1 MLCGHSN
8 PLRYEWPQW
17 RLGLRPLASNLRPL
31 ISSLVIMEILSGI
44 FQISLEQGLAY
55 ALVALGIV
63 ISFRILAFPDLTVDG
78 SFVLG
83 GAVVARMIVLGY
95 QPLTGIALAI
105 LIGFAAGCAT
115 GLLNTRLK
123 INSLLAGILIMTIL
137 YSVNLRVMG
146 RSNTP
151 LLNYV
156 TVLTPFEQME
166 MRWLSVVFFFAVV
179 VFASKFLTDLFL
191 HTQFGLAMRA
201 TGDNEQMIRT
211 LGVNTDNIT
220 IFGLGISNAFVAL
233 SGALVAQHQG
243 FADIGM
249 GIGMIVAGLAAI
261 IIGETLLRAKSV
273 GMMTL
278 AAILGSFI
286 YRLIIT
292 IGLWLG
298 LAPTDLKM
306 ATGAMV
312 ILALG
317 FPALKKGKEERLHLR
332 GI

>member
-1 MLCGHSN
+1 M
-8 PLRYEWPQW
+8 
-17 RLGLRPLASNLRPL
+17 
-31 ISSLVIMEILSGI
+31 
-44 FQISLEQGLAY
+44 
-55 ALVALGIV
+55 
-63 ISFRILAFPDLTVDG
+63 SFRVLAFPDLTVDG

-83 GAVVARMIVLGY
+83 GAVVARMIVLGHA
-95 QPLTGIALAI
+95 PVTGVILAI
-105 LIGFAAGCAT
+105 LLGFAAGCAT
-115 GLLNTRLK
+115 GILNTRLK

-137 YSVNLRVMG
+137 YSINLRVMG

-151 LLNYV
+151 LINYS
-156 TVLTPFEQME
+156 TIFTSIEQME
-166 MRWLSVVFFFAVV
+166 MRWMFTIIFFGLI
-179 VFASKFLTDLFL
+179 VFACKFLTDLFL
-191 HTQFGLAMRA
+191 HTQVGLAMRA

-211 LGVNTDNIT
+211 LGVNTDHMT
-220 IFGLGISNAFVAL
+220 ILGLGISNAFVAL

-261 IIGETLLRAKSV
+261 IIGETLLGVRSV
-273 GMMTL
+273 WRNTL
-278 AAILGSFI
+278 AAIVGSFV

-292 IGLWLG
+292 VGLWLG

-306 ATGAMV
+306 ATGVMV

-317 FPALKKGKEERLHLR
+317 LPALKKGKEEKLHLR

>member
-1 MLCGHSN
+1 
-8 PLRYEWPQW
+8 
-17 RLGLRPLASNLRPL
+17 
-31 ISSLVIMEILSGI
+31 MEILSGI

-95 QPLTGIALAI
+95 QPLTGVVLAI
-105 LIGFAAGCAT
+105 LIGFSAGCAT

-156 TVLTPFEQME
+156 TVFTPFEQME
-166 MRWLSVVFFFAVV
+166 IRWLSVTLFFGGIVL
-179 VFASKFLTDLFL
+179 ASKFLADLFF
-191 HTQFGLAMRA
+191 HTQVGLAMRA

-211 LGVNTDNIT
+211 LGVNTDNMT
-220 IFGLGISNAFVAL
+220 VLGLGISNALVAL
-233 SGALVAQHQG
+233 SGSLVAQHQG

-249 GIGMIVAGLAAI
+249 GIGMIVAGLASI
-261 IIGETLLRAKSV
+261 IIGETLLRARSV
-273 GMMTL
+273 GMITF
-278 AAILGSFI
+278 AAIVGSCI
-286 YRLIIT
+286 YRLVIT

-312 ILALG
+312 IIALG
-317 FPALKKGKEERLHLR
+317 FPALKKGKEEKLHLR

>member
-1 MLCGHSN
+1 
-8 PLRYEWPQW
+8 
-17 RLGLRPLASNLRPL
+17 
-31 ISSLVIMEILSGI
+31 MEILLSI

-55 ALVALGIV
+55 ALVALGIM

-95 QPLTGIALAI
+95 QPLIGIVLAI
-105 LIGFAAGCAT
+105 FIGFAAGCAT

-146 RSNTP
+146 RSNIP
-151 LLNYV
+151 LINYV
-156 TVLTPFEQME
+156 TLFTPFEQME
-166 MRWLSVVFFFAVV
+166 MRWLSIVLFFGLI
-179 VFASKFLTDLFL
+179 VFAGKFLTDLFL
-191 HTQFGLAMRA
+191 HTQIGLAMRA

-211 LGVNTDNIT
+211 LGVNTDNMT
-220 IFGLGISNAFVAL
+220 VLGLGISNAFVAL
-233 SGALVAQHQG
+233 SGALVAQDQG

-261 IIGETLLRAKSV
+261 IIGETMLRARSV
-273 GMMTL
+273 GMNTF

-286 YRLIIT
+286 YRLTIT

-317 FPALKKGKEERLHLR
+317 FPALKKGKGEKLHLR

>member
-1 MLCGHSN
+1 
-8 PLRYEWPQW
+8 
-17 RLGLRPLASNLRPL
+17 
-31 ISSLVIMEILSGI
+31 MEIFFGI
-44 FQISLEQGLAY
+44 FKISLEQGLAY

-83 GAVVARMIVLGY
+83 GAVVARMIALGY
-95 QPLTGIALAI
+95 QPLMGIALAI

-156 TVLTPFEQME
+156 TVFTPFEQME
-166 MRWLSVVFFFAVV
+166 SRWLSVVLFFALV

-220 IFGLGISNAFVAL
+220 VFGLGISNAFVAL